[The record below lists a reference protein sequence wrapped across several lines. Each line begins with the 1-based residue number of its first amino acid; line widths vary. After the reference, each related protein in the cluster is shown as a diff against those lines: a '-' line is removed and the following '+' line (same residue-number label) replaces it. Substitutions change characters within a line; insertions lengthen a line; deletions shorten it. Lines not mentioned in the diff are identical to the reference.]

1 MDRMVA
7 LLESLE
13 EQQQQKPESA
23 DDAQR
28 AADAMVA
35 LKNGANSFADIARTL
50 GISRSTAQRS
60 PGIRRA
66 YETVFPDRR
75 QGKDETEDFLY
86 GISE

>member
-1 MDRMVA
+1 MDRIVA

-13 EQQQQKPESA
+13 EQRQLQRSEPV

-35 LKNGANSFADIARTL
+35 LKRGANSFADIARAL

-60 PGIRRA
+60 LGIRRA
-66 YETVFPDRR
+66 YETVFPDRKH
-75 QGKDETEDFLY
+75 GKDETEDFRWQD
-86 GISE
+86 